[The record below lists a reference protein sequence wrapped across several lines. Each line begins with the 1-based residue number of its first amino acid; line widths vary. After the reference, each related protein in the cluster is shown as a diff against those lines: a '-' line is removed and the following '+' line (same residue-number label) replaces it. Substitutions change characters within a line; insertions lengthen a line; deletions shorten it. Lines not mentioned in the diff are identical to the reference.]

1 MRRLAILLIGILL
14 LSIPVQAMG
23 GPAPEKKEKPKY
35 KLEVLKMEIIP
46 ATLATSKAKTLS
58 NKKILMVIA
67 PKNFH
72 DGEFAKPKAK
82 FEAQGIKVTVASSTD
97 KPAVG
102 MYGKKVKPDI
112 NIKDAKAADYDA
124 VVFVG
129 GSGSTV
135 YKNDLNALSLIIEAK
150 KNKIIIGAIC
160 LAPVI
165 LAKADVVDGKKTTVS
180 PYGKHLMRKAGAT
193 CTGNKVEVDG
203 LIITGS
209 GPDASE
215 EFAEAIIQKL

>member
-1 MRRLAILLIGILL
+1 
-14 LSIPVQAMG
+14 MG

-46 ATLATSKAKTLS
+46 ATLATLKVGKLS

-72 DGEFAKPKAK
+72 DAEFTKPKAK
-82 FEAQGIKVTVASSTD
+82 FEAQGIEVTVASASTNT
-97 KPAVG
+97 ATG

-112 NIKDAKAADYDA
+112 SLKDAKATDYDA

-129 GSGSTV
+129 GSGVTV
-135 YKNDLNALSLIIEAK
+135 YKNNLNALALVLEAK
-150 KNKIIIGAIC
+150 KHNKLIGAIC

-165 LAKADVVDGKKTTVS
+165 LAKADIVRGKKITVS
-180 PYGKHLMRKAGAT
+180 PSGKHLMKKAGAT
-193 CTGNKVEVDG
+193 CTGNRVEVDG
-203 LIITGS
+203 LIVTGS